1 MTPQISI
8 HEASHRLHKTDAETF
23 ELLKNKA
30 FAGDA
35 EAKFPTVDPLSLDA
49 YMRSN
54 RPKDQLPLIPA
65 NSEIIEPRTAWVR
78 DGPEEATIRD
88 CCDRYDA
95 ISAYRLEFSNS
106 RRTDESIGKHWY
118 RMRAGSRKK
127 SGIVAAGWSLSDL
140 AARFRRVGE
149 LFRKKAGV

>member
-1 MTPQISI
+1 MTAQISLD
-8 HEASHRLHKTDAETF
+8 EAARRLHKTRDETF
-23 ELLKNKA
+23 ALLKSGA
-30 FAGDA
+30 FAGCCEEGA
-35 EAKFPTVDPLSLDA
+35 FKTVDPLSLDQ
-49 YMRSN
+49 YIQHS

-65 NSEIIEPRTAWVR
+65 HSEEILARAAWS
-78 DGPEEATIRD
+78 DAEETMIRD

-95 ISAYRLEFSNS
+95 ISAYRLEFPNS
-106 RRTDESIGKHWY
+106 RRTDYSIGKHWY

-127 SGIVAAGWSLSDL
+127 NGIVAAGWSLSDL